1 MPDVPVPPRELE
13 TSALPGSLDE
23 LHALLD
29 EVWRDAPDTTDRDRM
44 AFTTALAEVAANVVE
59 HAARFEPVR
68 LRLVVHVRPDRL
80 EAHVED
86 RGHPYRAS
94 APAADEL
101 AESGRG
107 LAMARALVDEVL
119 YERDGPVNRWVVSLH
134 RGR

>member
-1 MPDVPVPPRELE
+1 MPTSPLPPRELE
-13 TSALPGSLDE
+13 TSARPESLDE
-23 LHALLD
+23 VHALLD
-29 EVWRDAPDTTDRDRM
+29 RLWQDVPSTSTHEQI
-44 AFTTALAEVAANVVE
+44 AFTTALAEVVANVIE

-68 LRLVVHVRPDRL
+68 MRLVVHVRRDVL

-86 RGHPYRAS
+86 RGRPYREQ
-94 APAADEL
+94 APAPDEL

-134 RGR
+134 RRR